1 VSPNDKKKFFSDFY
15 DKHINSVYRF
25 IYLKVSSREV
35 SQDLTAEAFKR
46 LWESI
51 QAPTEIKNP
60 RAFLYQIARNLII
73 DHYRKKGREPMK
85 VQPEELEIESQE
97 KGPSEQAEE
106 GEEMDKVR
114 QALSGLKDN
123 YQNVLIWYYL
133 DEISIEEIAELEGK
147 SENAVRVTIH
157 RGLEKLRKK
166 MGISE
171 EKPEDRQPDALL

>member
-1 VSPNDKKKFFSDFY
+1 M
-15 DKHINSVYRF
+15 
-25 IYLKVSSREV
+25 

-51 QAPTEIKNP
+51 QAPTEIKDP

-73 DHYRKKGREPMK
+73 DHYRQKGREPIK
-85 VQPEELEIESQE
+85 IQPEELEIESQE
-97 KGPSEQAEE
+97 KGPSAQAEDAE
-106 GEEMDKVR
+106 RADKIQ

-133 DEISIEEIAELEGK
+133 DEMSIEEIAELENK

-157 RGLEKLRKK
+157 RGLEKLREK
-166 MGISE
+166 MGISADTLE
-171 EKPEDRQPDALL
+171 DKPDDEQIGPTL

>member
-1 VSPNDKKKFFSDFY
+1 M
-15 DKHINSVYRF
+15 
-25 IYLKVSSREV
+25 
-35 SQDLTAEAFKR
+35 SQDITAEAFKR

-51 QAPTEIKNP
+51 QAPTEIKDP

-85 VQPEELEIESQE
+85 VQPEELEIESEE

-133 DEISIEEIAELEGK
+133 NEMPIEEIAELENK

-157 RGLEKLRKK
+157 RGLEKLREKL
-166 MGISE
+166 GVSGEASE
-171 EKPEDRQPDALL
+171 ETPEEAPEETP

>member
-1 VSPNDKKKFFSDFY
+1 MSPNDKKKFFSNFY

-25 IYLKVSSREV
+25 IYLKVSSREM

-60 RAFLYQIARNLII
+60 RAFLYQIARNLIV
-73 DHYRKKGREPMK
+73 DHYREKGREPIK
-85 VQPEELEIESQE
+85 IQPEELEIESQE
-97 KGPSEQAEE
+97 KGPSVQAEDAE
-106 GEEMDKVR
+106 KADEIQ
-114 QALSGLKDN
+114 QALSKLKDN

-133 DEISIEEIAELEGK
+133 DEMSIEEIAELENK

-157 RGLEKLRKK
+157 RGLEKLREKL
-166 MGISE
+166 GIPGE
-171 EKPEDRQPDALL
+171 EPEETPEETP